1 MNYLAPDMIIKILDV
16 IINNGSA
23 NGNFLNIP
31 TPVMDWGIWWN
42 DIQELKG
49 WKVQQ
54 NMVTHHVRII
64 DPNKMRRAWG
74 TQKAMEDLFERI
86 AKANHIK

>member
-1 MNYLAPDMIIKILDV
+1 MNYLAPDIIIKILDV
-16 IINNGSA
+16 IVNNGSA

-54 NMVTHHVRII
+54 NMVTRHVRII

-74 TQKAMEDLFERI
+74 TQEAMENLFERI

>member
-1 MNYLAPDMIIKILDV
+1 MKKICPLMSDKYTTV
-16 IINNGSA
+16 PCEKQNCS
-23 NGNFLNIP
+23 
-31 TPVMDWGIWWN
+31 WWN

>member
-1 MNYLAPDMIIKILDV
+1 MNYLAPDIIIKILDV

-64 DPNKMRRAWG
+64 KCDVHGELRKLWKICLSVLLR
-74 TQKAMEDLFERI
+74 QI
-86 AKANHIK
+86 I